1 MGLTSDDKYSIM
13 GIMTNNNTAKGTT
26 MTYFEQVARLY
37 QKQSGITEQRAFV
50 SYLIQQGFA
59 RFSAEKQAK
68 AFFGKVE
75 KVAQ

>member
-1 MGLTSDDKYSIM
+1 
-13 GIMTNNNTAKGTT
+13 

-68 AFFGKVE
+68 AVFGKVE